1 MRRLFADHSL
11 NNAIARRKSVNQ
23 YCSNAL
29 RSGWQRLLRAQFRS
43 PEWLMKSAI
52 IRAGFD
58 TLYFS
63 GGHLLLRPFFEGVGA
78 ILMLHHVRPPRR
90 NIFQPNQRLE
100 TSPELLSGTLA
111 WLRSQ
116 NIDIVSLDE
125 MYRRLTERR
134 FTRRFVCITF
144 DDGYRNNKLCA
155 YPILRQHQAPF
166 AIYVPASF
174 PERRGKLWWLALE
187 TAIARNNRIVVRMEG
202 TERALICATPAQ
214 KYQAFG
220 AVHRWLRGLKTE
232 DEIHAF
238 TDDLATRHGVDLRP
252 LVAGLCMDWS
262 EIRELAADPLVTIGA
277 HTVNHVML
285 AKATEEV
292 VRSELELGRDRMEAA
307 LEREVHHLAYPYG
320 GRDHAG
326 PREFRIAAELGYRTA
341 VTTRPGVLFSE
352 HSQHLT
358 ALPRLPLNGEFRAV
372 RHVKVLISGAA
383 TALLN
388 GFRRVDTA

>member
-187 TAIARNNRIVVRMEG
+187 AVIARNNSVLVRIDGAEKRL
-202 TERALICATPAQ
+202 ACATTQQ
-214 KYQAFG
+214 KREAYDTIYW
-220 AVHRWLRGLKTE
+220 WLRSLPTE
-232 DEIHAF
+232 PEIHAF
-238 TDDLATRHGVDLRP
+238 VDELSARYGVDIRP
-252 LVAGLCMDWS
+252 TAEELCMDWD
-262 EIRELAADPLVTIGA
+262 EIRALAADPMVTIGA

-285 AKATEEV
+285 GKQTEETA
-292 VRSELELGRDRMEAA
+292 RIELKAGRDA
-307 LEREVHHLAYPYG
+307 LMAKLGTEVHHLAYPYG
-320 GRDHAG
+320 GRD
-326 PREFRIAAELGYRTA
+326 
-341 VTTRPGVLFSE
+341 
-352 HSQHLT
+352 
-358 ALPRLPLNGEFRAV
+358 
-372 RHVKVLISGAA
+372 
-383 TALLN
+383 
-388 GFRRVDTA
+388 